1 MQNASYTIK
10 KFSENFSKITTI
22 KQLIELSKDQKFCL
36 EIDLIHRKTSV
47 LTWNPAK
54 DSLFGEYNLVIYP
67 KIMIDGK
74 NFTSPR
80 VVSVAVP
87 NNICAYEIVFL
98 EALKNAISS
107 LEEVWKRL

>member
-1 MQNASYTIK
+1 MQNASYTIQ

-22 KQLIELSKDQKFCL
+22 KQLIELSKDQNFDL

-54 DSLFGEYNLVIYP
+54 NSLSGEYNLVIYP
-67 KIMIDGK
+67 KITFDGK
-74 NFTSPR
+74 SFTPPR
-80 VVSVAVP
+80 VVAVAVP
-87 NNICAYEIVFL
+87 NNICAYEISFL

-107 LEEVWKRL
+107 LEQVWN

>member
-10 KFSENFSKITTI
+10 KFSENFSKINTI
-22 KQLIELSKDQKFCL
+22 KQLIELSKDQKFGL

-87 NNICAYEIVFL
+87 NNICAYEIAFL

-107 LEEVWKRL
+107 LEEVWN